1 MLFNLQVSISDAMRA
16 QVRPPSSWPIARQGF
31 GMAKIPRRGKE
42 RVLAVQRDGSD
53 RVFDRIGV
61 HLDAAVG
68 QEYLQPVPV
77 AMDIAE
83 LLAGEEDKKTVLGTV
98 FLTNGFG

>member
-1 MLFNLQVSISDAMRA
+1 
-16 QVRPPSSWPIARQGF
+16 
-31 GMAKIPRRGKE
+31 MAKIPRGGKE

-61 HLDAAVG
+61 HLDAAIS

-83 LLAGEEDKKTVLGTV
+83 LLAEA
-98 FLTNGFG
+98 GFG